1 MVNPGAGI
9 ALPQERGRAGSSA
22 SMPSGPAL
30 LYLATSIPNC
40 WATSPALMLGNL
52 TIMKQPFHCT
62 ENVPL
67 QIGLDAGAEV
77 ILSGFSLAFVV
88 WRG

>member
-9 ALPQERGRAGSSA
+9 ALPQERGRAGS
-22 SMPSGPAL
+22 L
-30 LYLATSIPNC
+30 LHPCLATSIPNC